1 MSENNQNNNALA
13 LSEMYPSSKFNLLV
27 PVQVVAEISAIQRP
41 VMNSV
46 MISTNLDDKEIYEQE
61 KAQPAKPANR
71 EKGWPARPAVPA
83 KYAITKRG
91 LTKLMRA
98 AGIKIKYSKPVVPST
113 CQKCA
118 EMNARIGKP
127 VNCGNCRN
135 KDVKYE
141 VCISVPQ
148 LTGENLEI
156 IAHKEIIVD
165 DVVAG
170 MSDKQRAEFM
180 KFRSEMC
187 ESKALN
193 RALRMAM
200 QIKGTYQIEEFEKPF
215 VVAYLVPNLD
225 NPEVRERAIASFF
238 SHASQIYGD
247 QPQEPATRRI
257 DVDAIADDEDE
268 APIYGELGAAV
279 DDQEPED
286 TEPEDTE
293 PEWARSGNQST
304 PPQDPQGAVCDICG
318 AEISEKVFN
327 YSINKFGRPLCFNC
341 QKSPR

>member
-1 MSENNQNNNALA
+1 MSENNTSNNALA
-13 LSEMYPSSKFNLLV
+13 LSEMYPSNEYNLLV

-61 KAQPAKPANR
+61 KAQPAKPENR
-71 EKGWPARPAVPA
+71 ERGWPAKPAVPA

-127 VNCGNCRN
+127 VNCGNCKN

-170 MSDKQRAEFM
+170 MSDKQRIEFM

-200 QIKGTYQIEEFEKPF
+200 QIKSTYQIDEFKKPF
-215 VVAYLVPNLD
+215 VVAYLVPNMD

-238 SHASQIYGD
+238 SQASQIYGD
-247 QPQEPATRRI
+247 QPQEQPARRI
-257 DVDAIADDEDE
+257 DIDADEVENADE
-268 APIYGELGAAV
+268 PIYGEMG
-279 DDQEPED
+279 DEIPDQEPPAMND
-286 TEPEDTE
+286 IPDYAPT
-293 PEWARSGNQST
+293 N
-304 PPQDPQGAVCDICG
+304 PPAIPTASQAAQGAFCDVCG
-318 AEISEKVFN
+318 ADISEKVFN
-327 YSINKFGRPLCFNC
+327 YSVNKFGRPLCYKC
-341 QKSPR
+341 QRQAR

>member
-61 KAQPAKPANR
+61 KAMPASGKF
-71 EKGWPARPAVPA
+71 PARPA

-165 DVVAG
+165 DVTAD
-170 MSDKQRAEFM
+170 MTPKQKSEFM

-200 QIKGTYQIEEFEKPF
+200 QIKGTYQIEEFKKPF

-238 SHASQIYGD
+238 SHTSQIYGD
-247 QPQEPATRRI
+247 QPQEPPTRRI
-257 DVDAIADDEDE
+257 DVDEVADDEDE
-268 APIYGELGAAV
+268 APIYGELGAAA

-286 TEPEDTE
+286 TEPE
-293 PEWARSGNQST
+293 WAHKETQSE
-304 PPQDPQGAVCDICG
+304 PPQAPQGAVCDNCG

-341 QKSPR
+341 QKNAR

>member
-1 MSENNQNNNALA
+1 MSESTLALA
-13 LSEMYPSSKFNLLV
+13 KMYPQEKYNLLV
-27 PVQVVAEISAIQRP
+27 PVQVVASISDIQKP

-46 MISTNLDDKEIYEQE
+46 SISTDLNDKEIYEQE
-61 KAQPAKPANR
+61 KAQPASN
-71 EKGWPARPAVPA
+71 GYPARPA

-118 EMNARIGKP
+118 AMNAQIGKP
-127 VNCGNCRN
+127 VNCGNCKN

-165 DVVAG
+165 DVIAD
-170 MSDKQRAEFM
+170 MKPKQAAEFL
-180 KFRSEMC
+180 KFRNEMC

-193 RALRMAM
+193 RALRTAM
-200 QIKGTYQIEEFEKPF
+200 QIKGTYELGEFSKPF

-225 NPEVRERAIASFF
+225 NPDVRERAIDSFF
-238 SHASQIYGD
+238 SNASQLYGD
-247 QPQEPATRRI
+247 KAQEGTTRRI
-257 DVDAIADDEDE
+257 DIDAEADGDYSDE
-268 APIYGELGAAV
+268 PIYGELGDDIPDPEPPV
-279 DDQEPED
+279 DRGAP
-286 TEPEDTE
+286 
-293 PEWARSGNQST
+293 SM
-304 PPQDPQGAVCDICG
+304 PPPSPPAPPVPPQGANGACCDECG
-318 AEISEKVFN
+318 AEISEKVYN
-327 YSINKFGRPLCFNC
+327 YSINKYGRPLCYGC
-341 QKSPR
+341 QKKGK